1 MKSVLFLHWAPRVL
15 GIIAILFISMFSLDV
30 FQSGMPLKDVI
41 LGWFVHMIP
50 SIVLTIILII
60 AWKWEKI
67 GGIIFLSIGLAFSP
81 VIFWG
86 NYTNNHSIWMSLVII
101 ITITFPLIITGI
113 LFLMSHH
120 TKQQARE
127 MLKGLKRDT

>member
-1 MKSVLFLHWAPRVL
+1 MRSVFLLHWAPRVL
-15 GIIAILFISMFSLDV
+15 SIVAILFISMFSLDV

-41 LGWFVHMIP
+41 LGWLVHMIP
-50 SIVLTIILII
+50 SFVLTIILII
-60 AWKWEKI
+60 AWKWEKT
-67 GGIIFLSIGLAFSP
+67 GGIIFLAIGLAFSP

-101 ITITFPLIITGI
+101 ITITFPFIITGI
-113 LFLMSHH
+113 LFLASHH

-127 MLKGLKRDT
+127 ILKGLEK